1 LLTRMYLGIAA
12 LSLAL
17 CLAGSARGY
26 AQSTST
32 GGTMGSSMGSS
43 SAAQMGHINWSDAYQ
58 LTPLEHKR
66 LRAMGLSDPEVF
78 AVAKA
83 ARESGREVDDVA
95 QMVMRGRSY
104 FQIAEQLG
112 VPYNSLFKWPARWQT
127 PQWQEEVRAGSPV
140 WIPNPQGMTP
150 GNGGDMENSGGNRRE
165 RQNRMRSQRGAT
177 PGAQRVSAPS
187 CPVCHM
193 QLVTTASA
201 ANPRAV
207 VIEGKT
213 YYCCA
218 GCDMSKL
225 PQ

>member
-1 LLTRMYLGIAA
+1 MYVGITVV
-12 LSLAL
+12 SLAL
-17 CLAGSARGY
+17 CFAGSARGF
-26 AQSTST
+26 AESSQNDNMS
-32 GGTMGSSMGSS
+32 GSQMSNS
-43 SAAQMGHINWSDAYQ
+43 SAARMGHINWSDAYQ

-112 VPYNSLFKWPARWQT
+112 VPYDSLFKWPARWQT

-140 WIPNPQGMTP
+140 WIPNPQEMRP
-150 GNGGDMENSGGNRRE
+150 GNSGDMENSGRNMRE
-165 RQNRMRSQRGAT
+165 RQNRMRNQRGSA

-218 GCDMSKL
+218 GCDMSKM
-225 PQ
+225 P